1 MICIFFTN
9 RSVFVLYSE
18 AVSSLISFFYL
29 KIYMNLYGD
38 LIWGYKILE
47 LEFQSTV
54 RPLIIKHNCLP
65 LIAQLPTPINIAST
79 TVFCPKGKML
89 WKKYFFQTG
98 KNFEIEIKIFSKN

>member
-1 MICIFFTN
+1 
-9 RSVFVLYSE
+9 
-18 AVSSLISFFYL
+18 
-29 KIYMNLYGD
+29 MNLYGD

-79 TVFCPKGKML
+79 TVFAQREKCYD
-89 WKKYFFQTG
+89 KKYFFSDW
-98 KNFEIEIKIFSKN
+98 KKLRNRD